1 MLVSFYK
8 DLSSANVSQS
18 VSRYGCA
25 LPFYLYLQKG
35 LAVMKQTHLPKLW
48 CVVAAILFML
58 TLSGCGLNAPQVKT
72 YLPLSQYE
80 YAYIAPTGS
89 VLGSFGG
96 YSQANLNSV
105 NPRDF
110 IAGQLF
116 KRGIIVVPEINPAQA
131 QKTLVVS
138 YGEGDKRNILVG
150 YALEVTIQLTTADMN
165 KLVAVATAEGYGE
178 TESDKIRDAI
188 SQAMTAL
195 FEPEKINES
204 SSPFSLGRYF

>member
-1 MLVSFYK
+1 
-8 DLSSANVSQS
+8 
-18 VSRYGCA
+18 
-25 LPFYLYLQKG
+25 
-35 LAVMKQTHLPKLW
+35 MKQQSHLSKLW
-48 CVVAAILFML
+48 GVVAAILLTL
-58 TLSGCGLNAPQVKT
+58 TLSGCALNAPQVKT

-204 SSPFSLGRYF
+204 SFSIGRYF

>member
-1 MLVSFYK
+1 
-8 DLSSANVSQS
+8 
-18 VSRYGCA
+18 
-25 LPFYLYLQKG
+25 
-35 LAVMKQTHLPKLW
+35 MKQTHLPKLW
-48 CVVAAILFML
+48 GVVAAILFML
-58 TLSGCGLNAPQVKT
+58 TLSGCALNTPQVKT
-72 YLPLSQYE
+72 YLPLSRFQ

-89 VLGSFGG
+89 VLGAFGG
-96 YSQANLNSV
+96 YSRGNLNSV

-178 TESDKIRDAI
+178 SESDKIRDAI

-195 FEPEKINES
+195 FEPEKINQN
-204 SSPFSLGRYF
+204 SLGRFF

>member
-1 MLVSFYK
+1 
-8 DLSSANVSQS
+8 
-18 VSRYGCA
+18 
-25 LPFYLYLQKG
+25 
-35 LAVMKQTHLPKLW
+35 MKQTHLPKLW

-80 YAYIAPTGS
+80 YAYIAPTGGVS
-89 VLGSFGG
+89 GSFGG
-96 YSQANLNSV
+96 YSQAKSNSV
-105 NPRDF
+105 NPRDL

-138 YGEGDKRNILVG
+138 YGEGDKRNILIG

-178 TESDKIRDAI
+178 TDSDKIRDAI
-188 SQAMTAL
+188 SQAMIAL
-195 FEPEKINES
+195 FEPEKLNQNPLS
-204 SSPFSLGRYF
+204 RYF

>member
-1 MLVSFYK
+1 MKQIHFSKLQCIFGVILLTLI
-8 DLSSANVSQS
+8 LSS
-18 VSRYGCA
+18 
-25 LPFYLYLQKG
+25 
-35 LAVMKQTHLPKLW
+35 
-48 CVVAAILFML
+48 
-58 TLSGCGLNAPQVKT
+58 CGLMNSPQVKT
-72 YLPLSQYE
+72 YLPLSQFQ
-80 YAYIAPTGS
+80 YAYIAPIGG
-89 VLGSFGG
+89 VQGPPNAAFGG
-96 YSQANLNSV
+96 FPGSA

-138 YGEGDKRNILVG
+138 YGEGDKRNILIG

-195 FEPEKINES
+195 FEPEKISQNS
-204 SSPFSLGRYF
+204 SSLYF

>member
-1 MLVSFYK
+1 MVRRCSHTVYAHPVGLWAEC
-8 DLSSANVSQS
+8 SSGENV
-18 VSRYGCA
+18 
-25 LPFYLYLQKG
+25 P
-35 LAVMKQTHLPKLW
+35 
-48 CVVAAILFML
+48 
-58 TLSGCGLNAPQVKT
+58 
-72 YLPLSQYE
+72 PLSQYE

-89 VLGSFGG
+89 VFGSFGG

-204 SSPFSLGRYF
+204 SSPFFPRTLLLSILGNPSVLRIRRTTSGVAAAYSGSRYN

>member
-1 MLVSFYK
+1 
-8 DLSSANVSQS
+8 
-18 VSRYGCA
+18 
-25 LPFYLYLQKG
+25 
-35 LAVMKQTHLPKLW
+35 MKQTHLSKLW
-48 CVVAAILFML
+48 GAVAAILFAL
-58 TLSGCGLNAPQVKT
+58 TLSGCALNAPQVKT
-72 YLPLSQYE
+72 YLPLSQFE

-89 VLGSFGG
+89 VLGAFGG
-96 YSQANLNSV
+96 YSQGNLSSV

-116 KRGIIVVPEINPAQA
+116 KRGIIVVPEINPEQA

-195 FEPEKINES
+195 FKPEKINEN
-204 SSPFSLGRYF
+204 SLGRYF

>member
-1 MLVSFYK
+1 
-8 DLSSANVSQS
+8 
-18 VSRYGCA
+18 
-25 LPFYLYLQKG
+25 
-35 LAVMKQTHLPKLW
+35 MKQTHLSKLW
-48 CVVAAILFML
+48 GVVAAILLTL
-58 TLSGCGLNAPQVKT
+58 TLSGCALNAPQVKT
-72 YLPLSQYE
+72 YLPLSQFQ

-89 VLGSFGG
+89 VLG

-178 TESDKIRDAI
+178 SESDKIRDAI

-195 FEPEKINES
+195 FEPEKINQN
-204 SSPFSLGRYF
+204 SLGRFF

>member
-1 MLVSFYK
+1 
-8 DLSSANVSQS
+8 
-18 VSRYGCA
+18 
-25 LPFYLYLQKG
+25 
-35 LAVMKQTHLPKLW
+35 MKQTHLSKLW
-48 CVVAAILFML
+48 GVVAAILLTL
-58 TLSGCGLNAPQVKT
+58 TLSGCALNAPQVKT
-72 YLPLSQYE
+72 YLPLSQFQ
-80 YAYIAPTGS
+80 YAYIAPTGG
-89 VLGSFGG
+89 VLG

-165 KLVAVATAEGYGE
+165 KLVAVSTAEGYGE
-178 TESDKIRDAI
+178 SESDKIRDAI

-195 FEPEKINES
+195 FEPEKINQN
-204 SSPFSLGRYF
+204 SLGRFF

>member
-1 MLVSFYK
+1 
-8 DLSSANVSQS
+8 
-18 VSRYGCA
+18 
-25 LPFYLYLQKG
+25 
-35 LAVMKQTHLPKLW
+35 MKQTHLPKLW
-48 CVVAAILFML
+48 GVVAAILL
-58 TLSGCGLNAPQVKT
+58 TLSLSGCALNTPQVKT
-72 YLPLSQYE
+72 YLPLSQFQ

-96 YSQANLNSV
+96 YSQGNLNSV

-116 KRGIIVVPEINPAQA
+116 KRGIIVVPEINPVQA

-150 YALEVTIQLTTADMN
+150 YALEVTIQLTTA
-165 KLVAVATAEGYGE
+165 EGYGE
-178 TESDKIRDAI
+178 SESDKIRDAI

-195 FEPEKINES
+195 FEPEKINQN
-204 SSPFSLGRYF
+204 SLGRFF